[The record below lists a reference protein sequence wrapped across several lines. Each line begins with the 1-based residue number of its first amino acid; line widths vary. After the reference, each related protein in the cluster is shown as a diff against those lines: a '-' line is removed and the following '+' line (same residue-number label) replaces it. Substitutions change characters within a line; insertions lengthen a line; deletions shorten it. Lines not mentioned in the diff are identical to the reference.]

1 MFLKEGCCSG
11 YIETKKRNRI
21 IFFFVHFLVLH
32 LNAQTALYNSG
43 NLRIHE
49 DGKIGFHT
57 DLINENTFDENLG
70 LAGFYNNTTIVISG
84 AFTPIFND
92 LEIANSSGVEL
103 KTSVNVLNNT
113 NFIQGDFI
121 TSKNNPGIYFNFLDN
136 AFYVG
141 DTDQS
146 KINGYAMLTKQQN
159 FTFPVG
165 DASFLRPL
173 TINSESINTSAQCAY
188 FFENPNNPSSFPQFN
203 TDLKPRTVSNIST
216 LEFWRL
222 EGSVSSTVTLSW
234 NPRSSIINLTEDIN
248 AITIVGWNKI
258 ANRWLTLGN
267 TFISGDLNSGLVS
280 SELFVPD
287 DYEIVTLGSLAV
299 PEDILILEN
308 YILTPNNDGIN
319 DALVIEELELSPNN
333 TLQIFDRNGLK
344 VFELENY
351 TNEFGGISNINN
363 LVINRDQGL
372 PRGVYFYLVN
382 MRDLGLSYQG
392 FLVIER

>member
-1 MFLKEGCCSG
+1 MYLKENCCSG
-11 YIETKKRNRI
+11 YLEIQKRDRI
-21 IFFFVHFLVLH
+21 TFFFVLFLVLH
-32 LNAQTALYNSG
+32 LHAQTALYNSG

-49 DGKIGFHT
+49 DGRIGFHT

-92 LEIANSSGVEL
+92 VEIANSSGVQL
-103 KTSVNVLNNT
+103 QTSVNVLNNT
-113 NFIQGDFI
+113 NFILGDFN

-141 DTDQS
+141 DTDGS

-165 DASFLRPL
+165 DANFLRPL
-173 TINSESINTSAQCAY
+173 TINSLSINTSAQCAY

-248 AITIVGWNKI
+248 AITIVGWNKL
-258 ANRWLTLGN
+258 ANRWLALGN

-299 PEDILILEN
+299 PEDILTLEN

-319 DALVIEELELSPNN
+319 DVLVIEELELSPNN

-344 VFELENY
+344 VFEFENY
-351 TNEFGGISNINN
+351 ANEFEGISNINN